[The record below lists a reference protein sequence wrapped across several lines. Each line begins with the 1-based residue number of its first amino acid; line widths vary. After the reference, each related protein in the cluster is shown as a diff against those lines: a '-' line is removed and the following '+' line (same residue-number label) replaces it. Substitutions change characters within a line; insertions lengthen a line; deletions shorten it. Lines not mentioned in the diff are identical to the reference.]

1 MFFLYRPIIRWAA
14 RRALSR
20 DGDKTGYRSQPLL
33 ELRVGSLLDPGV
45 ETVTKKR

>member
-1 MFFLYRPIIRWAA
+1 MSATGG
-14 RRALSR
+14 ALMVANAQIKTCR